1 MFWCMVHVAC
11 QWVPGISYYFRKRLL
26 GGWSEERWRSCA
38 GFQQG
43 LSTRLSMR
51 FSKGLWRD
59 SCESGLWGLFFWF
72 FEGFSIGHTCF
83 IIRSFAHCSTPR
95 NRRFAANKRVE
106 AAENA
111 SSPWRLCDFRMRK
124 SINVWFSKLHVSLG
138 ILSQLTDY
146 FIFPPFVLSPCPCL
160 VRALCEVTLQ
170 PHTRLNTIC
179 KSIINNQ
186 AEITQSI
193 FPVGYLSSSF
203 RICEKAIVQ
212 NATNI
217 KTTETN

>member
-1 MFWCMVHVAC
+1 MFFCMVHVAC

-26 GGWSEERWRSCA
+26 GGWSEERWRGCA
-38 GFQQG
+38 GFQWGSRKDFYVIRVRQWEWFVG
-43 LSTRLSMR
+43 ASFLVFL
-51 FSKGLWRD
+51 RD
-59 SCESGLWGLFFWF
+59 FQLATHALL
-72 FEGFSIGHTCF
+72 
-83 IIRSFAHCSTPR
+83 FAHCSTPR

-111 SSPWRLCDFRMRK
+111 SSPWRLCEFRMRK

-179 KSIINNQ
+179 KSIINHQ